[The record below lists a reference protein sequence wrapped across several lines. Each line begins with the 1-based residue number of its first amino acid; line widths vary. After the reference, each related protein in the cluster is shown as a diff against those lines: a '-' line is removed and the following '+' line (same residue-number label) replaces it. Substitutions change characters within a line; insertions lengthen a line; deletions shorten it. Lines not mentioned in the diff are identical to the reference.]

1 MKKPIQPS
9 HTWYDDA
16 LTGTAAAV
24 GYMGF
29 EYGVQNSM
37 TNAAALENLTG
48 INEQTLRHQGSDFF
62 GAAFL
67 ASSLGHMTTNVLF
80 HFSQN
85 VLPEKWVQG
94 FANSYKEIRTAVTFG
109 ALSAVEAAQSVQNG
123 KPLDLDDIVAYGAG
137 LVAIHH
143 AQDIGKLAVKGVR
156 SAFGP
161 KNTLKPSRT

>member
-1 MKKPIQPS
+1 YRIRASSRELWPRCHIQAFLSNLCKHDKGLTMKKTIQPS
-9 HTWYDDA
+9 HTWYDAA

-80 HFSQN
+80 H
-85 VLPEKWVQG
+85 
-94 FANSYKEIRTAVTFG
+94 I
-109 ALSAVEAAQSVQNG
+109 
-123 KPLDLDDIVAYGAG
+123 
-137 LVAIHH
+137 
-143 AQDIGKLAVKGVR
+143 
-156 SAFGP
+156 
-161 KNTLKPSRT
+161 